1 VGCGH
6 NRDTPHRIGLVSV
19 FHRPLK
25 ISVVVLVLAG
35 VAMAMTG
42 AVAAFSR
49 QQSVN
54 AAVFVTVAVILAAV
68 AILIVREV
76 RWVIAVC
83 FVVLA
88 GQVAAIVG
96 TTWELTHGIAAVK
109 ARQLQGLGFDP
120 TTAVVINLI
129 YSSIG
134 FGLFCWLAW
143 RWWSQRRQ

>member
-1 VGCGH
+1 V
-6 NRDTPHRIGLVSV
+6 TV

-25 ISVVVLVLAG
+25 ISVVVLVTAG
-35 VAMAMTG
+35 VAMAITG
-42 AVAAFSR
+42 AIAALSH

-54 AAVFVTVAVILAAV
+54 AAVFVAVAVILAAV
-68 AILIVREV
+68 AILIVRDV
-76 RWVIAVC
+76 RWVIAAC

-88 GQVAAIVG
+88 GQLGAIVG
-96 TTWELTHGIAAVK
+96 TMWELTHGVAAVK

-143 RWWSQRRQ
+143 RWWSQRHH

>member
-1 VGCGH
+1 MA
-6 NRDTPHRIGLVSV
+6 V

-35 VAMAMTG
+35 VALAMIG
-42 AVAAFSR
+42 AEAALSH
-49 QQSVN
+49 QQLMN
-54 AAVFVTVAVILAAV
+54 AAVFVAVAVVLTAAAV
-68 AILIVREV
+68 LIVRGV

-83 FVVLA
+83 FVGLA
-88 GQVAAIVG
+88 GQLGAIVG
-96 TTWELTHGIAAVK
+96 TMWELAHGVAAVK
-109 ARQLQGLGFDP
+109 VRQLHGLGFDA
-120 TTAVVINLI
+120 TLAVVINLI

>member
-1 VGCGH
+1 V
-6 NRDTPHRIGLVSV
+6 PVSV

-42 AVAAFSR
+42 AIAALSH
-49 QQSVN
+49 QQSFD
-54 AAVFVTVAVILAAV
+54 AAVFVAVAVVLAAL
-68 AILIVREV
+68 AILIVRGV
-76 RWVIAVC
+76 RWVIALC

-88 GQVAAIVG
+88 GQLGAIVG
-96 TTWELTHGIAAVK
+96 TIWELTHGIAAVK
-109 ARQLQGLGFDP
+109 ARRLQRLGFDP
-120 TTAVVINLI
+120 TTSVVINLI

-143 RWWSQRRQ
+143 RWWSRRRR

>member
-1 VGCGH
+1 M
-6 NRDTPHRIGLVSV
+6 SV
-19 FHRPLK
+19 FHRRLK
-25 ISVVVLVLAG
+25 ISVVLLVLVG

-42 AVAAFSR
+42 AIAALAH

-54 AAVFVTVAVILAAV
+54 AAVFVAVAMILAAV
-68 AILIVREV
+68 ALLIVRGV

-88 GQVAAIVG
+88 GQLVAIVG
-96 TTWELTHGIAAVK
+96 TMWELTHGIAAVK

-120 TTAVVINLI
+120 TTSVVINLI

-134 FGLFCWLAW
+134 FALFCWLAW